1 MKTIK
6 NYKIV
11 AFFLAMTMVLSCV
24 KDDDYDVPNTDPVAP
39 IIDGEIISINALNSL
54 LEQEQTSNGNDILN
68 FTESNLYISGY
79 VISND
84 EAGNIYEELVIQDS
98 PSNPTRGVKV
108 LIDVSPLYTTYEFGR
123 KVYVK
128 LDGLAI
134 GYNGG
139 VLSLGTRVGAQV
151 EAVAESLMD
160 QTIIREVELA
170 TIEAM
175 PINISDFSLAKTNL
189 YVRLNDVQFNRNDAL
204 GDNRKTFAAES
215 DDDFDGERNL
225 ESCSEG
231 LSVIL
236 STSTFS
242 DFKAVEVP
250 QGRGYLDGILTLNY
264 FGDTFNMV
272 LNSPETINFDNE
284 NRCDPETFNCDGP
297 SGGGDEFY
305 DENFEAFDAI
315 ESYVSAGW
323 TNVNNSGGSDVWEIG
338 NFSNNNYA
346 QITGYNSGEDV
357 IDSWLVTPAINMDAT
372 TEEELNFNIQAA
384 YDNGTILTVLISTDF
399 SGDVTTANWSLLD
412 ANIPT
417 GPEGGFGDFVPSGP
431 INISCVDGTA
441 HIAFRYEGSDPS
453 ATTRY
458 HIDDIVITGY

>member
-1 MKTIK
+1 
-6 NYKIV
+6 
-11 AFFLAMTMVLSCV
+11 
-24 KDDDYDVPNTDPVAP
+24 
-39 IIDGEIISINALNSL
+39 
-54 LEQEQTSNGNDILN
+54 
-68 FTESNLYISGY
+68 
-79 VISND
+79 
-84 EAGNIYEELVIQDS
+84 
-98 PSNPTRGVKV
+98 
-108 LIDVSPLYTTYEFGR
+108 
-123 KVYVK
+123 
-128 LDGLAI
+128 
-134 GYNGG
+134 
-139 VLSLGTRVGAQV
+139 
-151 EAVAESLMD
+151 
-160 QTIIREVELA
+160 
-170 TIEAM
+170 M